1 MGPPSVS
8 RSGVVLEI
16 RGKSRIR
23 IDLKRHLAPGTV
35 GELLRA
41 LPLDGNAHFMGGGI
55 VCLESAVGSGIE
67 RARRDFRR
75 GDVAFYPA
83 DGRICFFSDD
93 ALAPRPMSPIGRIV
107 SGADGLAGAR
117 PGDLLSLRQ
126 EDAGEEGGS
135 ETG

>member
-1 MGPPSVS
+1 M
-8 RSGVVLEI
+8 
-16 RGKSRIR
+16 
-23 IDLKRHLAPGTV
+23 T
-35 GELLRA
+35 
-41 LPLDGNAHFMGGGI
+41 
-55 VCLESAVGSGIE
+55 
-67 RARRDFRR
+67 
-75 GDVAFYPA
+75 YPA